1 MPEPDPQPPQ
11 PRPISAER
19 WLLML
24 TPSLL
29 MLIAPI
35 VGGALARGLDKKGEA
50 LTSAALGFMLL
61 IVALAA
67 ALCFVLGFLLE
78 KWRGGNLRGRQHP
91 IGFGFLILIVNGIIA
106 FAGCAAVPSAFNI

>member
-1 MPEPDPQPPQ
+1 MPEPEPQPPQ
-11 PRPISAER
+11 LRPISVER

-35 VGGALARGLDKKGEA
+35 VGGALARGFDKKGEA

-61 IVALAA
+61 IVALGT

-78 KWRGGNLRGRQHP
+78 KWRVGNLRDWSRPLGY
-91 IGFGFLILIVNGIIA
+91 GCLILIVNGIIS